1 MCQMEIRVSFVQTHL
16 WYQVPA
22 FTALFWANGTNLG
35 VNSEKRDDI
44 IAGNLEVPIMA
55 HKVKNPNGLEANH
68 LAIYKR
74 HQGDKLGITENKFSN
89 R

>member
-1 MCQMEIRVSFVQTHL
+1 MEIRVSFVQTHL

-22 FTALFWANGTNLG
+22 FTALFWANRTNLG
-35 VNSEKRDDI
+35 VDGEKRDNI

-55 HKVKNPNGLEANH
+55 HKVKNPNRLEANH

-74 HQGDKLGITENKFSN
+74 HQGDKLGITENKSS
-89 R
+89 